1 MILGVFLI
9 LCAVLCV
16 YPILYIV
23 FASFSDPMQLTLHTG
38 ALFYPLDPSLGGY
51 KVALSY
57 KSIGTGYYTTI
68 KIVIAGTILNMIVT
82 TMAAY
87 AVSRKDVFF
96 WKFMN
101 LISVITM
108 FFSGGLVPFY
118 LVVKNLGLLD
128 NLGSLILPA
137 ALSTW
142 NMIILRVSIQ
152 SLPAELFESARIDGA
167 SDYVVMLRI
176 VVPLVKATMA
186 VLAFYTIVGHWNSW
200 FNAML
205 FIKSRN
211 KFPLQLVLREIL
223 VLNSSTQNM
232 AVRYMDDLS
241 AIDRYKQLV
250 KYCTTV
256 IATLPIMFIFPFF
269 QKYFVKGVLIGS
281 LKG

>member
-1 MILGVFLI
+1 MILGLFL
-9 LCAVLCV
+9 LCCAVLCV
-16 YPILYIV
+16 YPVLYIV
-23 FASFSDPMQLTLHTG
+23 FASFSDPMRLTLHTG
-38 ALFYPLDPSLGGY
+38 ALFYPLDPSLEGY
-51 KVALSY
+51 KIALSY
-57 KSIGTGYYTTI
+57 KSIGTGYYTTL
-68 KIVIAGTILNMIVT
+68 KIVVLGTILNMAVT

-87 AVSRKDVFF
+87 AISRKDVYF

-101 LISVITM
+101 VISVITM

-128 NLGSLILPA
+128 SLGSLILPA

-167 SDYVVMLRI
+167 SDYIVLLRI

-205 FIKSRN
+205 FIKSRH

-223 VLNSSTQNM
+223 FLNYSTQNM
-232 AVRYMDDLS
+232 AVRFIDDLS